1 VRRSVLTLLIISV
14 VALAGCTTAGSTSSK
29 KFTGPA
35 NDVSK
40 AISDLQSAAQRKDSG
55 KICSQLLA
63 GSLVTKLG
71 GPGTACGQEV
81 DKAISDADEYS
92 LDVQTINVTGDQATA
107 RVRQGSDGRTKQ
119 VTLVR
124 EAGAWKVAGVS

>member
-1 VRRSVLTLLIISV
+1 MRRLFVTLLVVPV

-63 GSLVTKLG
+63 RALVTKLG
-71 GPGTACGQEV
+71 GAGTACGQEM
-81 DKAISDADEYS
+81 DKAIADADELT
-92 LDVQTINVTGDQATA
+92 LDVQTIKVNGDQATA
-107 RVRQGSDGRTKQ
+107 RVRQGSDGAFKQ